1 MSSPNDSPKMI
12 AQNASFGEVLRA
24 VGQGLESLDV
34 ENFELQVEG
43 DGYLALGTPRAP
55 SPGAVA
61 NRSTQRG
68 MKITFQNA
76 WHIIA
81 DRISH
86 HNAGDSKSNIL
97 RVLFTPEGIRRL
109 EREGETKR
117 SEDSAGI
124 PNPNKISQ
132 ILRMVGE
139 YIDAKS
145 GRFISACKQQDAILF
160 DYETAARIRIT
171 KNWKLAELHDYW
183 LQLSNQRQERQDIVE
198 RELGGD
204 RGKSGTAQ
212 PH

>member
-1 MSSPNDSPKMI
+1 MSSPKDSPKMTQ
-12 AQNASFGEVLRA
+12 QNVSFGEALRA

-34 ENFELQVEG
+34 ENFELEVEG

-68 MKITFQNA
+68 MKVTFQNA

-81 DRISH
+81 HRISH
-86 HNAGDSKSNIL
+86 HKAVDSKSNIL

-109 EREGETKR
+109 ECEGETKR

-145 GRFISACKQQDAILF
+145 GRFISACKQQDSISF
-160 DYETAARIRIT
+160 DYETAAHIRIT
-171 KNWKLAELHDYW
+171 KNWKLAELHAYW
-183 LQLSNQRQERQDIVE
+183 LQLSNQRQERQNIVE

-204 RGKSGTAQ
+204 RAKSGTAQ
-212 PH
+212 YH